1 MDEVSARAEM
11 ADAVDDSRLAVTVPR
26 SEVERVL
33 ATDEEVNLVLDVVR
47 TNGEREERRVFLAWD
62 REALRRLVDQSGER
76 IVVAIDPNSLQEA
89 LDADVEAHGLRE
101 MGATLAIAVTAL
113 GGAGAAGAAVTEGAF
128 QPFVTDFPS
137 IEATVDTSG
146 WQDAAEASGY
156 GVRATPS
163 DVAADSTASGWQDAA
178 EASGYGVRATP
189 SDVAADPTASGWQD
203 AAEASGY
210 GVRAT
215 PSDVAADPTAGIEN
229 VRAGQDAP
237 EVASAPSADI
247 ETVRAGGS
255 AIPDPD
261 SAIENVRATRTAPEV
276 GDSGGVTIDA
286 PSAGVT
292 AALAGGAALTIAAA
306 AFALRRRRE
315 PEPAT

>member
-33 ATDEEVNLVLDVVR
+33 ATDEEVDLVLDVVR

-76 IVVAIDPNSLQEA
+76 IVVAIDPKSLQEA
-89 LDADVEAHGLRE
+89 LGADVEAHGLRE
-101 MGATLAIAVTAL
+101 MGATLAIVVATAA
-113 GGAGAAGAAVTEGAF
+113 GGAGAAGAFTSPTSGS
-128 QPFVTDFPS
+128 PS
-137 IEATVDTSG
+137 GSPAIEATVDTSG
-146 WQDAAEASGY
+146 WQGAAEAAGYGVRGTPSDTPGWQGAAEASGY
-156 GVRATPS
+156 GVR
-163 DVAADSTASGWQDAA
+163 G
-178 EASGYGVRATP
+178 TP

-210 GVRAT
+210 GVRGT
-215 PSDVAADPTAGIEN
+215 PSDVAADPAAGIEN
-229 VRAGQDAP
+229 VRAEREAP
-237 EVASAPSADI
+237 AAA
-247 ETVRAGGS
+247 
-255 AIPDPD
+255 PDPS
-261 SAIENVRATRTAPEV
+261 SAIENVRSGGSAVPDTAAGIENVRADRTAPEA
-276 GDSGGVTIDA
+276 GDGGGGSISA
-286 PSAGVT
+286 PSPAVS
-292 AALAGGAALTIAAA
+292 AALAGGAVLTLAGA